1 MRNDITVVI
10 AGDSNFKPYVE
21 QGIRW
26 TEKLGYPILAYDLG
40 NLGFGK
46 SFIGRVSDE
55 VNAKIPCKP
64 HIIADALKS
73 IKDGEY
79 LVWLDA
85 DALIYQNIDEI
96 AQDYDIG
103 VTVRAPK
110 AKEHEYPV
118 NAGIVFV
125 KKTEASI
132 NFVERWKELSDKGI
146 SDQPP
151 LNDLCKVTTQDRD
164 KIVERNGVRIKVF
177 KCEVY
182 NNFYKQGK
190 TADTVRPVGVKI
202 VHYKS
207 KLRHLYPLGK

>member
-1 MRNDITVVI
+1 MRKDITVVI
-10 AGDSNFKPYVE
+10 AGDANYRAYVE
-21 QGIRW
+21 QGVRW
-26 TEKLGYPILAYDLG
+26 TEKLGYPVVAYDLG

-46 SFIGRVSDE
+46 SFRGRVSDE

-64 HIIADALKS
+64 HIIADALES
-73 IKDGEY
+73 INDGEY

-110 AKEHEYPV
+110 AVEHTMPI
-118 NAGIVFV
+118 NAGIVFI
-125 KKTEASI
+125 KKTPAAKK
-132 NFVERWKELSDKGI
+132 FLQRWMDLSDQGE

-151 LNDLCKVTTQDRD
+151 LNQLCSVTTKDRD
-164 KIVERNGVRIKVF
+164 STVIRDGARIKVF

-182 NNFYKQGK
+182 NNSYKQGK
-190 TADTVRPVGVKI
+190 DAFKIRPPNVKI